1 MPVWLKAAGWGGS
14 VLIIIALV
22 ITLLKQL
29 IALIGIVTGAIKL
42 LIIIA
47 FVAVFLIVGVLVL
60 KGIQENR
67 KKRE

>member
-29 IALIGIVTGAIKL
+29 IALIGFVTGAIKL